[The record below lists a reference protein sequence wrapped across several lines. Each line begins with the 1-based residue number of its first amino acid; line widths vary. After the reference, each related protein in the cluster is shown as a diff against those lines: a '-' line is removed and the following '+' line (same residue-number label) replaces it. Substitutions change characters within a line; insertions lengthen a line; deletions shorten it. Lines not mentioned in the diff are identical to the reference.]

1 MTSPT
6 DDALLPD
13 SAPTDAVPSDGTL
26 LGDEALS
33 DDIPTLQRQ
42 IVILE
47 QAIADC
53 DARVRKLTLAEN
65 PSAGIFFAHEI
76 HEARQNKLAYGVSK
90 ELRRVRINRLKQG
103 NAVAGGDSFLFG

>member
-13 SAPTDAVPSDGTL
+13 NPPSDGTL
-26 LGDEALS
+26 LGDEALT

-53 DARVRKLTLAEN
+53 DTRVRTLTLAEN
-65 PSAGIFFAHEI
+65 PAAGIFFAHEI

-103 NAVAGGDSFLFG
+103 GANGGDSFLFG